1 MEWEV
6 EPPGWEDEAEYLES
20 WWYEDYCSHQGP
32 GWDQT
37 VFEFEGEDG
46 YWEGDKIYIYDC
58 TEELPEEEADV
69 IVDYLYQEGFIMD
82 RRTKTTIVRGE
93 L

>member
-1 MEWEV
+1 MKNDVDRLVLNGVVV
-6 EPPGWEDEAEYLES
+6 EIYYDK
-20 WWYEDYCSHQGP
+20 
-32 GWDQT
+32 
-37 VFEFEGEDG
+37 DG

-69 IVDYLYQEGFIMD
+69 MVDYLYQEGFIMD
-82 RRTKTTIVRGE
+82 RRTKMTIVRGG